1 MAKYRAIYYYKV
13 DKPKPDEDLTNP
25 ESWDSQAILDFET
38 PEEIGTLTDMTKKEQ
53 LDCIIAQ
60 IGKQF
65 GYSAISLIKLTQG
78 FESGQAFMG
87 DGESGAE

>member
-25 ESWDSQAILDFET
+25 DSWDGQDLLDFST
-38 PEEIGTLTDMTKKEQ
+38 PETIGTLTDMTKKEQ
-53 LDCIIAQ
+53 LDYVIAQ
-60 IGKQF
+60 IGKQS

-87 DGESGAE
+87 EGEADA

>member
-25 ESWDSQAILDFET
+25 ESWDGQDLLDFST
-38 PEEIGTLTDMTKKEQ
+38 PETIGTLTDMTKKEQ
-53 LDCIIAQ
+53 LDYVIAQ
-60 IGKQF
+60 IGRQS

-78 FESGQAFMG
+78 FESGEAFMG
-87 DGESGAE
+87 EGESGA

>member
-25 ESWDSQAILDFET
+25 DSWDGQSLLDFSIPET
-38 PEEIGTLTDMTKKEQ
+38 IGTLTDMTKKEQ
-53 LDCIIAQ
+53 LDYVIAQ
-60 IGKQF
+60 IGRQS

-78 FESGQAFMG
+78 FESGEAFMG
-87 DGESGAE
+87 EGESGA

>member
-25 ESWDSQAILDFET
+25 DSWDGQSLLDFSIPET
-38 PEEIGTLTDMTKKEQ
+38 IGTLTDMTKKEQ
-53 LDCIIAQ
+53 LDSVIAQ
-60 IGKQF
+60 LGKQL

-87 DGESGAE
+87 DGESGA

>member
-25 ESWDSQAILDFET
+25 DSWDGQSLLDFSIPET
-38 PEEIGTLTDMTKKEQ
+38 IGTLTDMTKKEQ
-53 LDCIIAQ
+53 LDSVIAQ
-60 IGKQF
+60 IGKQL

-78 FESGQAFMG
+78 FESGEAFMG
-87 DGESGAE
+87 EGESGA

>member
-25 ESWDSQAILDFET
+25 ESWDGQDLLDFST
-38 PEEIGTLTDMTKKEQ
+38 PETIGTLTDMTKKEQ
-53 LDCIIAQ
+53 LDSVIAQ
-60 IGKQF
+60 LGKQL

-87 DGESGAE
+87 EGESGA

>member
-25 ESWDSQAILDFET
+25 DSWDGQSLLDFST
-38 PEEIGTLTDMTKKEQ
+38 PETIGTLTDMTKKEQ
-53 LDCIIAQ
+53 LDYVIAQ
-60 IGKQF
+60 IGRQS

-78 FESGQAFMG
+78 FESGEAFMG
-87 DGESGAE
+87 EGESGA